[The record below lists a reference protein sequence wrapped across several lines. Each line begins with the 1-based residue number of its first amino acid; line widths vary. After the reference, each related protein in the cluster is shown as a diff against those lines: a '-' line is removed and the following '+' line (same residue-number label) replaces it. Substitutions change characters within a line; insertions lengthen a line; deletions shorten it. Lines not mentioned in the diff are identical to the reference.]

1 MVLEKC
7 TVLLLGRECRTRKV
21 RKLLTG
27 PSWHSLYRFYRF
39 AICRVFA
46 LFWQGR
52 CGIKH
57 ACKRTW
63 CIRCCSVCFCSCFV
77 PELSLF
83 ACACSVLPAVL
94 VLLCQQS
101 LSAGWLPEVS
111 KSRAAQHGGSSVF
124 LVGKIAS
131 MRLFGLTIVS
141 TFCEIVVFFCS
152 LFGPLLA
159 FGA

>member
-1 MVLEKC
+1 MF
-7 TVLLLGRECRTRKV
+7 G
-21 RKLLTG
+21 
-27 PSWHSLYRFYRF
+27 
-39 AICRVFA
+39 
-46 LFWQGR
+46 QGR

-152 LFGPLLA
+152 FWASACLWGLGRVMGATIGCVQSAAVLSCFCPAFVLLLC
-159 FGA
+159 